1 MSQATAGRAPSRDP
15 VEVDSKHYKVEFEND
30 RVRVLRI
37 SYGPNEKSVMHA
49 HPSGVAVC
57 LSDLNGRFIFR
68 DGTSEE
74 RRAKAG
80 QTLWMEGEEHL
91 PENLA
96 GSRLEVILVE
106 LKG

>member
-1 MSQATAGRAPSRDP
+1 MAQATAGRALSRDP

-49 HPSGVAVC
+49 HPSGVAVF
-57 LSDLNGRFIFR
+57 LTDLHGRFIFS
-68 DGTSEE
+68 DGSSEE

-80 QTLWMEGEEHL
+80 ETLWMPGEQHL
-91 PENLA
+91 PESL
-96 GSRLEVILVE
+96 GDQRLEVILVE